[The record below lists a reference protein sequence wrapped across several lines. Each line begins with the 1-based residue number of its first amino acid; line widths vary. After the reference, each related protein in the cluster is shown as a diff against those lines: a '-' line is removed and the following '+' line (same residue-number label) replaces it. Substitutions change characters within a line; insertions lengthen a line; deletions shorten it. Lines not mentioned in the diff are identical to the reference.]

1 MYSRI
6 SNALTASC
14 QAPSSATNKTIA
26 AAFRVSQRTM
36 SVERQRHRVPSASTR
51 PAFWEVEEEH
61 AHRGS
66 KIRWLVT
73 VIVTVITTLTAA
85 TLGAGPDS
93 AGVAHLVIDYGLEF
107 NLMWVVFL
115 DDTGECWAFDIPR
128 SAPCRMSATRRG
140 ADQPP
145 RGRSKR
151 PLGSDAR

>member
-61 AHRGS
+61 AHRGT

-73 VIVTVITTLTAA
+73 VVVTTTGGLPGRHRRV
-85 TLGAGPDS
+85 LGVRQSRGPRH
-93 AGVAHLVIDYGLEF
+93 A
-107 NLMWVVFL
+107 
-115 DDTGECWAFDIPR
+115 ECQL
-128 SAPCRMSATRRG
+128 RG
-140 ADQPP
+140 AAPISP
-145 RGRSKR
+145 RAADRR
-151 PLGSDAR
+151 